1 MSSIAEHRQRAK
13 SRKSQTIKN
22 AQGVCVQT
30 MPKKRWN
37 ESFIGV
43 KFFQL
48 RIFNKTLLRKKT
60 PLCCRALTA
69 HLLFVRRQYWQN
81 RENRRCTLLK
91 L

>member
-48 RIFNKTLLRKKT
+48 RIFNKTLFRKKHRFAAVLWRHT
-60 PLCCRALTA
+60 FCLRAVNTDKTEKTA
-69 HLLFVRRQYWQN
+69 AVP
-81 RENRRCTLLK
+81 C
-91 L
+91 